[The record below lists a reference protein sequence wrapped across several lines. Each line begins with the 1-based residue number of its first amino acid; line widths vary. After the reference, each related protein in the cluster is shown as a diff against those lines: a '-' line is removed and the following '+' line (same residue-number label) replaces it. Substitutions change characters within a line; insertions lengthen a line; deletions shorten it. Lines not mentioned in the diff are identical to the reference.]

1 MINFPAFLFLDRDGE
16 GFGAGA
22 VGGGDVVRISVIVPV
37 RDDPRVDGLLASLA
51 VQRGAPEFEVLVAM
65 DGSRREPRVPA
76 GLPVRL
82 LRLPARGPY
91 PARNAAVAEAAGDVL
106 LFTDSD
112 CLCPPDW
119 ISVAGRLFESDAV
132 AALQGSSRASDDSR
146 ISRFVQR
153 EYERYVA
160 AHAALGYRRFC
171 NTRNFAIR
179 TAVAR
184 EIRLPERFQYGGD
197 AVYGRMLEERGVPI
211 RYETG
216 WWIAHRHPAGR
227 REEGRRAFAQGDSGA
242 RWAREAGLDL
252 FAAGGDAAAPAHGPG
267 AFLLRHLPRQRSLRK
282 AVSVSLLPVAATLA
296 AASGIL
302 PEGPAARCF
311 SLFRRACHLSGRLWG
326 ESREQAD

>member
-1 MINFPAFLFLDRDGE
+1 
-16 GFGAGA
+16 
-22 VGGGDVVRISVIVPV
+22 VRISVIVPV

-51 VQRGAPEFEVLVAM
+51 VQQGAPDFEVLVAM
-65 DGSRREPRVPA
+65 DGSRREPRVPP

-119 ISVAGRLFESDAV
+119 ISAADRLFESDSV

-146 ISRFVQR
+146 LSRFVQR

-160 AHAALGYRRFC
+160 TQEALGYRRFC

-179 TAVAR
+179 TAIAR
-184 EIRLPERFQYGGD
+184 EVRLPETLPRGGD
-197 AVYGRMLEERGVPI
+197 AVYGRLLEERGVPI
-211 RYETG
+211 RYEAG
-216 WWIAHRHPAGR
+216 WWIAHRHPASR
-227 REEGRRAFAQGDSGA
+227 REEGRRAFSQGDSGA
-242 RWAREAGLDL
+242 RWARLAGLDL
-252 FAAGGDAAAPAHGPG
+252 FAADGQASAPARGPG
-267 AFLLRHLPRQRSLRK
+267 AFLLRHLPRRRSLRR
-282 AVSVSLLPVAATLA
+282 AASVSLLPVAAALA
-296 AASGIL
+296 AASGVL

-311 SLFRRACHLSGRLWG
+311 SLFRRACHLAGRLWG
-326 ESREQAD
+326 ESRE

>member
-1 MINFPAFLFLDRDGE
+1 
-16 GFGAGA
+16 
-22 VGGGDVVRISVIVPV
+22 
-37 RDDPRVDGLLASLA
+37 
-51 VQRGAPEFEVLVAM
+51 
-65 DGSRREPRVPA
+65 
-76 GLPVRL
+76 VRL

-132 AALQGSSRASDDSR
+132 VALQGSSRASDDSR

-160 AHAALGYRRFC
+160 THAALGYRRFC

-184 EIRLPERFQYGGD
+184 EIRLPEEFVSGGD

-211 RYETG
+211 RYEAG
-216 WWIAHRHPAGR
+216 WWIAHRHPSGR

-252 FAAGGDAAAPAHGPG
+252 FAAGGEAAAAAQGPG
-267 AFLLRHLPRQRSLRK
+267 AFLLRHLPRRRSLRR

-302 PEGPAARCF
+302 PEGPPPAVF
-311 SLFRRACHLSGRLWG
+311 PVRRACHLSGRLWG
-326 ESREQAD
+326 ESRERADQRPAARACSGAAGRARTRAARSARLDRPEDGPKGGQQSPAGNLA